1 MKVIAVILVVLA
13 LVIVIVPQFTDCQS
27 QGRSITLTNG
37 TTVPMKC
44 HWTGIA
50 EIAVAVPLLAA
61 GVLLFISK
69 RKESRMVLSVLA
81 AVLGLFAVL
90 LPSMLIGVC
99 TGPMLCNLVMSPV
112 LILCGILAMVA
123 GVIALMLA
131 VRQKEMAL

>member
-1 MKVIAVILVVLA
+1 
-13 LVIVIVPQFTDCQS
+13 
-27 QGRSITLTNG
+27 
-37 TTVPMKC
+37 MKC